1 MSKAKSLADKF
12 GGNLAQTIAMRPGI
26 TPPMAG
32 PGTPDKYEG
41 AVKSRSFAE
50 LPVDAIVR
58 DETQPREEFDPTEL
72 QWLADSIK
80 RFGQISPIRV
90 RHDAEQGK
98 WVVLVGERRLR
109 ACKLAGL
116 ATVRVEFVER
126 DMTDADI
133 LAEQTIEN
141 MVRST
146 LTPVE
151 QGKAYK
157 RLMDLNGW
165 TVLELAATIGVDATA
180 AHRSLGLLRLPEDI
194 AEKVDAGEIRATAA
208 YEIAKLPDV
217 EAQREVAE
225 AVVAGDLGLK
235 ETVAVVRQAREAV
248 EARKP
253 KAESAKGKGSSS
265 RSSSASSRP
274 SSRGKVVPIRVYKT
288 AVGIKL
294 TAERSKGVELPVLL
308 DALTEV
314 VERLRIEIGAGQ
326 GGEADAA

>member
-12 GGNLAQTIAMRPGI
+12 GGNLAQTIAMRPGLA
-26 TPPMAG
+26 PPMMAG
-32 PGTPDKYEG
+32 QGGADKYDG
-41 AVKSRSFAE
+41 AVKSRAFAE
-50 LPVDAIVR
+50 LPLDAIVR

-72 QWLADSIK
+72 RWLADSIA

-90 RHDAEQGK
+90 RHDEARGK

-116 ATVRVEFVER
+116 DRVRVEFVER
-126 DMTDADI
+126 DMTEADI

-141 MVRST
+141 MVRAT

-151 QGKAYK
+151 QGRAYR

-194 AEKVDAGEIRATAA
+194 AERVDAG
-208 YEIAKLPDV
+208 EIAKLPDA
-217 EAQREVAE
+217 ESQREVAE

-235 ETVAVVRQAREAV
+235 ETVAVVRQAREAG
-248 EARKP
+248 EARKA
-253 KAESAKGKGSSS
+253 KANPGQGRPAP
-265 RSSSASSRP
+265 SASASKTPRA
-274 SSRGKVVPIRVYKT
+274 KVVPIRVYKT

-294 TAERSKGVELPVLL
+294 TAERSKGVEIPVLI
-308 DALTEV
+308 DALSEV
-314 VERLRIEIGAGQ
+314 IERLRLEMGAGQ

>member
-12 GGNLAQTIAMRPGI
+12 GGNLAQTIAMRPGLA
-26 TPPMAG
+26 PPMMAEQG
-32 PGTPDKYEG
+32 GADKYDG
-41 AVKSRSFAE
+41 AIKSRAFAE
-50 LPVDAIVR
+50 LPLDAIVR

-72 QWLADSIK
+72 RWLADSIA

-90 RHDAEQGK
+90 RHDAARGK

-116 ATVRVEFVER
+116 DKVRVEFVER
-126 DMTDADI
+126 DMTEADI

-141 MVRST
+141 MVRAT

-151 QGKAYK
+151 QGKAYR

-208 YEIAKLPDV
+208 YEIAKLPDA
-217 EAQREVAE
+217 ETQREVAE

-235 ETVAVVRQAREAV
+235 ETVAVVRQAREAG
-248 EARKP
+248 EARKA
-253 KAESAKGKGSSS
+253 KAAPSQKSAG
-265 RSSSASSRP
+265 RSAPAAAKSARA
-274 SSRGKVVPIRVYKT
+274 KVVPIRVYKT

-294 TAERSKGVELPVLL
+294 TAERSKGVEIPVLI
-308 DALTEV
+308 DALSEV
-314 VERLRIEIGAGQ
+314 IERLRLEMGAGQ
-326 GGEADAA
+326 GSEADAA